1 MMCLLALSVLSSKG
15 AFAHGAFKGI
25 GNFYGGV
32 LHPVVVPAHL
42 LALIAAGL
50 FVGRQGWTRVV
61 RLLPMFMVA
70 CAIGLVLSS
79 PSVETVA
86 GIGLLAGAA
95 AIGLLV
101 AIDVELPDAIG
112 TVLVIAIGFTIALDS
127 APGTRF
133 DSSWFVAL
141 AGTGIGLSANLVWLS
156 APLTRLAKPW
166 QRIGIR
172 VAGSWISACALLVLA
187 LVASGKAPLAT

>member
-1 MMCLLALSVLSSKG
+1 MICLLVLSVLSSKG
-15 AFAHGAFKGI
+15 AIAHGAFKGI

-50 FVGRQGWTRVV
+50 FVGRQGWARVV
-61 RLLPMFMVA
+61 RLLPMFMAV

-79 PSVETVA
+79 PSVEAVA

-101 AIDVELPDAIG
+101 AIDVKLPDAIG
-112 TVLVIAIGFTIALDS
+112 TALVIAIFAFT
-127 APGTRF
+127 G
-133 DSSWFVAL
+133 
-141 AGTGIGLSANLVWLS
+141 
-156 APLTRLAKPW
+156 
-166 QRIGIR
+166 
-172 VAGSWISACALLVLA
+172 
-187 LVASGKAPLAT
+187 